1 MEARSLFFT
10 GSIWICGSAKIW
22 LILVFKM
29 DDHLTLVFKTQSWVS
44 PWKKTVSL
52 PIYGGKGLQR
62 FPYQT
67 QWPNFN
73 FPQSQYFHLLLVW
86 LRGKESHAHRHP
98 QHSPAEARSLLELCV
113 SWHKIKSKCLALN
126 EVIWFE
132 FSGKKNK
139 QTKKKWNCL
148 SKTTA
153 FSHSEA
159 WFCKTC
165 LSCWAIVP
173 ADNSHSLFGMAGGH
187 QLASSGLL
195 CSQLVQT
202 N

>member
-1 MEARSLFFT
+1 MEVRSLFFT
-10 GSIWICGSAKIW
+10 GSIWICGSAKNW

-29 DDHLTLVFKTQSWVS
+29 DDHLTLVFKTQSWVL
-44 PWKKTVSL
+44 PWKETVSL
-52 PIYGGKGLQR
+52 PIYGGKWLQR

-73 FPQSQYFHLLLVW
+73 FPQSQYFNLLLVW
-86 LRGKESHAHRHP
+86 LRGKESHVHRHP

-139 QTKKKWNCL
+139 QTKKKNGIAWAKPQL
-148 SKTTA
+148 FLTVKPDFAKLAFPAEQLFLQTIPTA
-153 FSHSEA
+153 FSE
-159 WFCKTC
+159 WQG
-165 LSCWAIVP
+165 V
-173 ADNSHSLFGMAGGH
+173 
-187 QLASSGLL
+187 SSWRLL
-195 CSQLVQT
+195 GCYVV